1 MATISSLLADH
12 VSLQVRSVDR
22 LFLQGYVPRLMTEGQ
37 VIRFLLDR
45 GFPIPSP
52 AVLGKIGRDYVN
64 RVNEYIAA
72 NEIPTVRFVKGDV
85 KEEIAREHFKR
96 AEREDRYGVVMVGI
110 AQEKTSAWRGWRDGG
125 PDGHPHFVYRR
136 QSIFPNN
143 YYFYIRDPDWGPS
156 FLKTV
161 AYAPFPVW
169 IYLNGNEWGKQ
180 QAARQEIEF
189 RPLDNGFASCDD
201 PQALAQICHSLSA
214 EDVRLFFERWQGALP
229 SPLTDEDRQRG
240 YGHALA
246 FRQLEISDT
255 RVFDRPGAGRA
266 WFEQTL
272 PDQLTLGR
280 PDQAAVIFGRR
291 VNRRTPGRFH
301 TKIFNRGV
309 EAAIQIHYRASK
321 VKQYFKEGRALR
333 TETTINDTRDFGV
346 GRLLTDENW
355 KKLIDIGH
363 QVNQR
368 LLDHQLDA
376 CACAPDATLLE
387 RVVLP
392 STTDDGLPAPGLRF
406 GDPRTMALLACLCS
420 FQHLIVGL
428 TNRSLRVLIAG
439 LIPGYTARQMTYDLR
454 RLRRKGFIQRIP
466 RTQRYELTR
475 EGRRLAV
482 FFTKTYTRIV
492 NPALAE
498 LDPQL
503 PAEIAARSPLAS
515 SWRALERTLEDK
527 IKRAAIAA

>member
-1 MATISSLLADH
+1 VATISSLLADH

-52 AVLGKIGRDYVN
+52 AVLGRIGRDYVN
-64 RVNEYIAA
+64 QINQFIVD

-85 KEEIAREHFKR
+85 KEEIAREHFQA
-96 AEREDRYGVVMVGI
+96 AEREGRFGVVMVGI
-110 AQEKTSAWRGWRDGG
+110 CQEKTSAWRGWRDGG
-125 PDGHPHFVYRR
+125 PGGHPHFVYRR

-161 AYAPFPVW
+161 AYAPFPLW
-169 IYLNGNEWGKQ
+169 MYLNGNEWAKQ
-180 QAARQEIEF
+180 QATQHGINF
-189 RPLDNGFASCDD
+189 RPLDNGFSACED
-201 PQALAQICHSLSA
+201 PQALAGICHSLSA
-214 EDVRLFFERWQGALP
+214 EDVRLFFERWQGVLP
-229 SPLTDEDRQRG
+229 SPLSDEDRRRG

-246 FRQLEISDT
+246 FRQMEISDT
-255 RVFDRPGAGRA
+255 RVFDRPAAGRA

-280 PDQAAVIFGRR
+280 PDQAAVIFARR
-291 VNRRTPGRFH
+291 VTRRTPGRFH

-309 EAAIQIHYRASK
+309 EAAIQIHFRASK

-355 KKLIDIGH
+355 NALIDIGH
-363 QVNQR
+363 QINQR

-376 CACAPDATLLE
+376 CACAPDATPLE

-392 STTDDGLPAPGLRF
+392 STTPDGLPAPGLRF
-406 GDPRTMALLACLCS
+406 GDPRTVALLACLCS
-420 FQHLIVGL
+420 YQHLIVGL
-428 TNRSLRVLIAG
+428 TNRSLRALIAG
-439 LIPGYTARQMTYDLR
+439 LIPGYGPRQMTYDLR

-466 RTQRYELTR
+466 RTQRYELTS

-482 FFTKTYTRIV
+482 FFTKTYTRIL
-492 NPALAE
+492 NPSLAE
-498 LDPQL
+498 LDPAL
-503 PAEIAARSPLAS
+503 PSEISARSPLAT
-515 SWRALERTLEDK
+515 SWRAFEHAIEDK
-527 IKRAAIAA
+527 IRQAAIAA